1 MLMVSLA
8 VIKKMLQGLASR
20 NYNSR
25 VIIFCSTKEA
35 QIIWSLLIIIDHLIR
50 SLIVESLNRWIVDH
64 PDVDMTLTDEL
75 NLFEDFQS
83 FPCMALKIV
92 WKCGICAST

>member
-1 MLMVSLA
+1 MTSFIMLMVSLA

-35 QIIWSLLIIIDHLIR
+35 QII
-50 SLIVESLNRWIVDH
+50 
-64 PDVDMTLTDEL
+64 
-75 NLFEDFQS
+75 
-83 FPCMALKIV
+83 
-92 WKCGICAST
+92 